1 MLGHK
6 YLHRKNQTRKNM
18 SYSVLNTENKSNHTQ
33 SKMFLD
39 DAGGVVMQRYDTL
52 KYRQFDKLTDKQLGF
67 FWRPEEVDVIK
78 DSKDFKELNEHE
90 KHIFTS
96 NLKRQILLD
105 SVQGR
110 SPNVA
115 FLPIVSI
122 PELETWIETWAFSET
137 IHSRSYTHIIRNVY
151 SDPSRVFDEML
162 DITEIVDCAADITKY
177 YDDLI
182 QYTTWYNL
190 LGTGTH
196 TVNGKEIAINTYEL
210 KKKLWLA
217 LMSVNILEG
226 VRFYVS
232 FACSWAFAELKKMEG
247 NAKIIKFIARDENLH
262 LASTQQILKLLPT
275 DDADFAKIKAETES
289 ECVQMFVD
297 AVDQEKAWAEY
308 LFKDGSMIGL
318 NSTLLKEYVEHIAA
332 KRMTNV
338 DLSSPYKKGT
348 NPLPWTKKWISGGE
362 VQVAPQ
368 ETEISSYIIGGTK
381 QDITE
386 DTFKGF
392 SL

>member
-1 MLGHK
+1 M
-6 YLHRKNQTRKNM
+6 T
-18 SYSVLNTENKSNHTQ
+18 VLNTKNKSDHTKA
-33 SKMFLD
+33 KMFLD
-39 DAGGVVMQRYDTL
+39 PAGGVAVQRYDTL
-52 KYRQFDKLTDKQLGF
+52 KYKQFDKLTDKQLGF
-67 FWRPEEVDVIK
+67 FWRPEEVDILK
-78 DSKDFKELNEHE
+78 DATDFKNLTDHE
-90 KHIFTS
+90 RHIFTS

-110 SPNVA
+110 SPNLA
-115 FLPIVSI
+115 FLPIVSL

-151 SDPSRVFDEML
+151 PDPSKVFDEML
-162 DITEIVDCAADITKY
+162 DIEQIVDCADSITEN
-177 YDDLI
+177 YDKLI
-182 QYTTWYNL
+182 EYNL
-190 LGTGTH
+190 LKDKGSKKYD
-196 TVNGKEIAINTYEL
+196 VYEH
-210 KKKLWLA
+210 KKRLWLC

-262 LASTQQILKLLPT
+262 LGSTQLLLKTLKK
-275 DDADFAKIKAETES
+275 DDPVFVEIAKEVEAECIK
-289 ECVQMFVD
+289 MFTD

-308 LFKDGSMIGL
+308 LFKDGSMLGL
-318 NSTLLKEYVEHIAA
+318 NKELLCDYIEHIAG
-332 KRMTNV
+332 KRMQNV
-338 DLSSPYKKGT
+338 GLPKVYNQAN
-348 NPLPWTKKWISGGE
+348 NPLPWTQKWIAGAE

-368 ETEISSYIIGGTK
+368 ETEITSYINGGTK
-381 QDITE
+381 QDVNE